1 MTHSH
6 ISRNDNVLDTDSKCC
21 IDSACDIIV
30 GKVPAPKIYD
40 EHYTRVRIPHAEDD
54 LAAPKLRQLAA
65 LAVVERF
72 GEVGKSHV
80 TGSASEVGNSMAVQ

>member
-30 GKVPAPKIYD
+30 GKVPAPKSYD
-40 EHYTRVRIPHAEDD
+40 EYYTRVRIPHAEDD
-54 LAAPKLRQLAA
+54 LAAPELRQLAA
-65 LAVVERF
+65 LAVVKRF
-72 GEVGKSHV
+72 GEIGKSHA
-80 TGSASEVGNSMAVQ
+80 TDSASEGGNSMAVE